1 MPRMTNRSL
10 ADPRAMNR
18 VMDRRVEAAI
28 GAQLRY
34 CAGNRRRIEQR
45 LRELDEEWD
54 LESVLEAQASLV
66 ASLGTVVG
74 AVVNRRL
81 PSVSISWSAAL
92 VRLAASRLPLAG
104 LLRRTGLRTSR
115 EIEIERLALRLLR
128 GDLLSH
134 PGFLRRDAL
143 GEPQRPH

>member
-1 MPRMTNRSL
+1 MTGHSL
-10 ADPRAMNR
+10 ADFR

-28 GAQLRY
+28 GARLRQ

-54 LESVLEAQASLV
+54 LESVLEANASLV

-81 PSVSISWSAAL
+81 PSVPMSWSAAL
-92 VRLAASRLPLAG
+92 VRLAASRLPLAPV
-104 LLRRTGLRTSR
+104 LRRMGLRTSR
-115 EIEIERLALRLLR
+115 EIEIERVALRLLR
-128 GDLLSH
+128 GDLASD
-134 PGFLRRDAL
+134 PAARRRSPLDDL
-143 GEPQRPH
+143 LVRH

>member
-1 MPRMTNRSL
+1 MTSLSL
-10 ADPRAMNR
+10 ADSRAI
-18 VMDRRVEAAI
+18 DRRVEAAI
-28 GAQLRY
+28 GAQLRH
-34 CAGNRRRIEQR
+34 CAGSRRRIEQR

-81 PSVSISWSAAL
+81 PSVPMSWSAAL
-92 VRLAASRLPLAG
+92 VRLAANRLPLPAA
-104 LLRRTGLRTSR
+104 LRRMGLRTSR

-128 GDLLSH
+128 GDLVSH
-134 PGFLRRDAL
+134 PVSSRRPPLDDLLLR
-143 GEPQRPH
+143 H

>member
-1 MPRMTNRSL
+1 M
-10 ADPRAMNR
+10 
-18 VMDRRVEAAI
+18 EAAI

-54 LESVLEAQASLV
+54 LESVLEANASLV

-81 PSVSISWSAAL
+81 PSVPISWSAAL
-92 VRLAASRLPLAG
+92 VRLAANRLSQAG
-104 LLRRTGLRTSR
+104 LLRRMGLRTSR

-128 GDLLSH
+128 GDLPSRSD
-134 PGFLRRDAL
+134 FLRRDPSGAL
-143 GEPQRPH
+143 RTH

>member
-1 MPRMTNRSL
+1 MTGLSL
-10 ADPRAMNR
+10 ADRR
-18 VMDRRVEAAI
+18 LLDRRIEAAI
-28 GAQLRY
+28 GAQLRH
-34 CAGNRRRIEQR
+34 CAGNRRRIERR

-81 PSVSISWSAAL
+81 PFVPLSWSAAL
-92 VRLAASRLPLAG
+92 VRLAANRLPLATVFRG
-104 LLRRTGLRTSR
+104 MGLRTSR

-128 GDLLSH
+128 GDLVSH
-134 PGFLRRDAL
+134 PVSLRRPPLDGLL
-143 GEPQRPH
+143 GRH

>member
-1 MPRMTNRSL
+1 MPNLSL
-10 ADPRAMNR
+10 AESGA
-18 VMDRRVEAAI
+18 MDRRVEAAI
-28 GAQLRY
+28 GAQLRQ
-34 CAGNRRRIEQR
+34 CAGNRRRIERR

-81 PSVSISWSAAL
+81 PSVPMSWSAAL
-92 VRLAASRLPLAG
+92 VRLAANRLPLATV
-104 LLRRTGLRTSR
+104 LRRMGLRTSR

-128 GDLLSH
+128 GDLVSG
-134 PGFLRRDAL
+134 PMSLRRPPRDDL
-143 GEPQRPH
+143 LLRH